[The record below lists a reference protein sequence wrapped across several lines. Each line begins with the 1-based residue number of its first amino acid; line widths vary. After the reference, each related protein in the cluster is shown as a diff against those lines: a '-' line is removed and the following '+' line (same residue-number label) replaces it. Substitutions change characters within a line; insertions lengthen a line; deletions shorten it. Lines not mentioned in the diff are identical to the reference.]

1 MLISLRQH
9 NININ
14 HIINSKLKK
23 CFSLFKNNIY
33 NEDYM
38 NEQIFDLYKVLNNGT
53 LRIKIR
59 LCCFCN
65 YFIIVNLNQDH
76 PITFKDIINVIDIYI
91 DKNISHEKNNYCNF
105 PSPISYEII
114 EALNYIERYNQ
125 LETILI

>member
-1 MLISLRQH
+1 MIISLRKH
-9 NININ
+9 NVNIN
-14 HIINSKLKK
+14 HIINSRLRK
-23 CFSLFKNNIY
+23 CFHLFTNKIY
-33 NEDYM
+33 NEEYM
-38 NEQIFDLYKVLNNGT
+38 NEQIFDMYKELNNGT

-76 PITFKDIINVIDIYI
+76 PITFKDIINIIDLYI
-91 DKNISHEKNNYCNF
+91 NKNTTHEKNTYCNYPTPVF
-105 PSPISYEII
+105 YESI